1 MSDSDT
7 IARTL
12 HLAFVTGGSG
22 FVGRNLI
29 TALRAEGISV
39 RALVRSSTADSR
51 VQQIGAEPVQ
61 GDLDDLDALRTGMQ
75 GCDVVFHVAAN
86 TGDWGKREDFYR
98 ANVTG
103 TNNVLSVA
111 RAAGVSCLVYVS
123 TEAVLLGSG
132 PIVRVDESRPLSS
145 RPIGLYSETKV
156 LAEQAVRAA
165 NTPGIFET
173 VIVRPRFIWG
183 KDDTSVLAQLIKSV
197 KSGSFAW
204 IDQGHYLTSTCH
216 VDNVCEGLRLAARTG
231 RGGEVYFLTDGDP
244 VEFRTFITAVLHT
257 QGIDPGSRSIP
268 RRLAHTIAYGSEW
281 AWHTFHLQKT
291 PPLTRSAVHII
302 GEEVTVNDSKARRE
316 LGYKGNISREV
327 GLAEMMSAHNTSNSI
342 KSQ

>member
-1 MSDSDT
+1 MSNSDT
-7 IARTL
+7 IARPL
-12 HLAFVTGGSG
+12 HFAFVTGGSG

-29 TALRAEGISV
+29 AALRAEGVSV
-39 RALVRSSTADSR
+39 RALVRSSTAVQR

-61 GDLDDLDALRTGMQ
+61 GDLDNLDALRTGMQ

-86 TGDWGKREDFYR
+86 ASDWGKREDFYR

-111 RAAGVSCLVYVS
+111 RATGVPRFVHVS
-123 TEAVLLGSG
+123 TEAVLLGGG
-132 PIVRVDESRPLSS
+132 PIVRVDESRSISS
-145 RPIGLYSETKV
+145 SPIGLYSETKG

-165 NTPGIFET
+165 NTPGVFET
-173 VIVRPRFIWG
+173 IVIRPRFIWG
-183 KDDTSVLAQLIKSV
+183 KDDTSVLALLIKSV

-204 IDQGHYLTSTCH
+204 INQGRYLTSTCH
-216 VDNVCEGLRLAARTG
+216 VDNVCEGLLLAARSG

-244 VEFRTFITAVLHT
+244 KEFRIFITAVLHT

-268 RRLAHTIAYGSEW
+268 RWLARAIAYGSEW
-281 AWHTFHLQKT
+281 AWHTFHLQGS

-316 LGYKGNISREV
+316 LGYQGHVSKEA
-327 GLAEMMSAHNTSNSI
+327 GLAEMASAHTSSNAI
-342 KSQ
+342 KAL